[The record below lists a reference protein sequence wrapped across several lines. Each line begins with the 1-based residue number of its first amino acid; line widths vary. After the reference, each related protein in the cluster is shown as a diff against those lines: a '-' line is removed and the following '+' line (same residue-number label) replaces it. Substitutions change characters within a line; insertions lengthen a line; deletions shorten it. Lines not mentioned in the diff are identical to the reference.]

1 MLYHDGKKSMNRVGH
16 APLVVL
22 RLMIITLAARYQESI
37 IGIDNLS
44 FPELSATK
52 TKVNDAPN

>member
-1 MLYHDGKKSMNRVGH
+1 MNRVGH
-16 APLVVL
+16 APLVVS

-52 TKVNDAPN
+52 TKANDAPN